1 MRLPVL
7 LLIAIGLLGCSPS
20 DDAHARAQAERAK
33 EEAHQTAEKLKVESK
48 EALHQAEI
56 DAHKASRE
64 IDKDLKKAREKTR
77 QALDQPD
84 NTDHR

>member
-1 MRLPVL
+1 MRLPLL
-7 LLIAIGLLGCSPS
+7 LLIAIGLIDCSQS
-20 DDAHARAQAERAK
+20 DDAHARAEAERTR

-48 EALHQAEI
+48 EALRQAEI

-84 NTDHR
+84 NTEHR